1 MAPPAQWTKP
11 QIEFPAHQAQLG
23 MTFYT
28 GSQFPAKYRGGVF
41 VASHGSWNR
50 VKASGGLVNFVS
62 MKADGTADKSE
73 VFADGFLDAVTG
85 SYRGRPVD
93 VAVWKDGSLL
103 VSDDYAGAI
112 YRISYTGQ

>member
-23 MTFYT
+23 MIFYNAQ
-28 GSQFPAKYRGGVF
+28 QFPAKYRGGIF
-41 VASHGSWNR
+41 VAPHGSWNR
-50 VKASGGLVNFVS
+50 VKASGGLVNYVTL
-62 MKADGTADKSE
+62 KADGTADKSE

-112 YRISYTGQ
+112 YRISYSQ